1 MTEGSLP
8 APYRSDLLLLAER
21 DDWADARI
29 VASARAALLV
39 RASPQGDVLMS
50 RGEPGEVLD
59 LLDAEGRLRRRT
71 GAERALW
78 LSAPRDV
85 AVPSWVLDTLGLVPF
100 SQWDWMARE
109 RVDPV
114 AGRPAAGRTLPEGH
128 VVRAIDTAAEAD
140 AVRDVLR
147 RTNPRSTADPL
158 ADRED
163 AWSGAYDG
171 DELVG
176 VFGARREQGRG
187 EHGFSW
193 HLHGLGVLETRRGAG
208 LGGALTDHLTLAG
221 FAAGADWVS
230 LGLYAENDGARRLY
244 RRAGFALHAAMSS
257 YGPASATRPLR

>member
-1 MTEGSLP
+1 MTAGSLP
-8 APYRSDLLLLAER
+8 APFRSDLLLLAER
-21 DDWADARI
+21 DDWADARV
-29 VASARAALLV
+29 VASAAAALLV
-39 RASPQGDVLMS
+39 RTSPQGDVLMS
-50 RGEPGEVLD
+50 RGEPAEVLD

-78 LSAPRDV
+78 LSAPRGLT
-85 AVPSWVLDTLGLVPF
+85 VPSWVLDALGLVPF
-100 SQWDWMARE
+100 SHWDWMARE
-109 RVDPV
+109 PDADRDSSPV
-114 AGRPAAGRTLPEGH
+114 AALPDGYRIR
-128 VVRAIDTAAEAD
+128 VIDTAAEAE

-176 VFGARREQGRG
+176 VFGARREQGHG

-193 HLHGLGVLETRRGAG
+193 HLHGLGVLESRRGAG
-208 LGGALTDHLTLAG
+208 LGGALTEHLTRAG

-244 RRAGFALHAAMSS
+244 RRAGFELHAAMSS
-257 YGPASATRPLR
+257 YGPATATRPLR

>member
-1 MTEGSLP
+1 MIEGSLP
-8 APYRSDLLLLAER
+8 APLRSDLLLLAER

-29 VASARAALLV
+29 SVTADAALLV
-39 RASPQGDVLMS
+39 RATAQGDVLMS
-50 RGEPGEVLD
+50 RGSASGVED
-59 LLDAEGRLRRRT
+59 LLDAEARLRRQT

-85 AVPSWVLDTLGLVPF
+85 GVPARVLDTLVLVPF
-100 SQWDWMARE
+100 SQWDWMALE
-109 RVDPV
+109 RGAATEP
-114 AGRPAAGRTLPEGH
+114 AGEARSLPDG
-128 VVRAIDTAAEAD
+128 VTIRAIDTGTEAD

-187 EHGFSW
+187 EDGFSW
-193 HLHGLGVLETRRGAG
+193 HLHGLGVLEDRRGSG
-208 LGGALTDHLTLAG
+208 LGGALTDHLALAG
-221 FAAGADWVS
+221 LAAGADWIS

-244 RRAGFALHAAMSS
+244 RRAGFRLHAAMSS